1 MSALLSAV
9 LAAAAVLVLFPPR
22 THDRLTAIADGLAA
36 RAGRERA
43 GGSVRP
49 EAVSHTGAGLRRKV
63 SSASLAAGLAGLC
76 LAVVIGGP
84 VGVAAGAA
92 VAVAT
97 VRWLGRLEPAAVRRR
112 RERLAAQL
120 PLALDLLAACLA
132 AGRPPADSLDA
143 VAAAVGDPVAGEL
156 RAVSSRLA
164 LGADPASVWRA
175 LIGHPQL
182 TPLAR
187 TMVRAVETGAPVAEG
202 LSRLVDDQRRT
213 RRWDAEQRARSV
225 GVRAAAPLAVCF
237 LPAFVAVGIVPTI
250 ASAFGQLVR

>member
-1 MSALLSAV
+1 MSALLAAV
-9 LAAAAVLVLFPPR
+9 LAAAAVLVLFPPSTR
-22 THDRLTAIADGLAA
+22 DRLTAMAAGLGAG
-36 RAGRERA
+36 AGRERA

-49 EAVSHTGAGLRRKV
+49 GAVSHPGAGLRRRV
-63 SSASLAAGLAGLC
+63 SSASFAAGLAGLC

-92 VAVAT
+92 AAVAT
-97 VRWLGRLEPAAVRRR
+97 GRWLSRLEPAAVRRR
-112 RERLAAQL
+112 RERLVAQL
-120 PLALDLLAACLA
+120 PLALDLLAACVA
-132 AGRPPADSLDA
+132 AGRPPDDALDA

-156 RAVSSRLA
+156 RALSSRLA

-187 TMVRAVETGAPVAEG
+187 TMVRAVESGAPVAEG
-202 LSRLVDDQRRT
+202 LSRLVDDQRRV

-250 ASAFGQLVR
+250 ASAFGQVLR